1 MRFNLT
7 GLSIADTR
15 APIETHA
22 QLGGPGVV
30 YNKALAIPVHIGP
43 PWNSIE
49 FVAIPPGKNGVGR
62 HRQETDE
69 IYLILRG
76 KGTLVTNDLPR
87 TLTPGMLAI
96 APRGTTHAICNDG
109 AEEPLTFLVVELL
122 VPADAPA
129 HSPAFLNLLASLQES
144 ASDFYPVRV
153 GQQRVPPLVARVNLS
168 AYFAAPWGTLS
179 LVSLSAGARV
189 EEYIEAEC
197 DQLLF
202 VVQGFA
208 SLRIRTGQEPDE
220 EIRIDADNTYHQSV
234 VVPRGVPR
242 SFANRASGNY
252 PLTVACLNVLR
263 VEGADA
269 ARRGVPEVSEARA

>member
-1 MRFNLT
+1 MRYNLT
-7 GLSIADTR
+7 GLSIADTS

-22 QLGGPGVV
+22 QLGGPGIV
-30 YNKALAIPVHIGP
+30 YNKGLAIPVHIGP
-43 PWNSIE
+43 PWHSIE
-49 FVAIPPGKNGVGR
+49 YVAVPPGKNGVGR

-76 KGTLVTNDLPR
+76 KGNLITNDLPR
-87 TLTPGMLAI
+87 RVSPGMLAI
-96 APRGTTHAICNDG
+96 APRGTTHEICNDG
-109 AEEPLTFLVVELL
+109 AEEPLTFLVVELQ

-129 HSPAFLNLLASLQES
+129 HSPAFLNLLAALQEN

-153 GQQRVPPLVARVNLS
+153 GQQRVSPLVARVNLS
-168 AYFAAPWGTLS
+168 AYFAASWGELR
-179 LVSLSAGARV
+179 LVSLSPGARV
-189 EEYIEAEC
+189 EEYTETAC

-208 SLRIRTGQEPDE
+208 SMRIRTGQEAGE

-234 VVPRGVPR
+234 VVPRGVPH

-263 VEGADA
+263 VEGAEARQGAVPVGSA
-269 ARRGVPEVSEARA
+269 ARP